1 MTIKRELLGAAL
13 LIAVTMPSHGQTARQ
28 VPLRTHYDSPATS
41 WESEALPIGNGYMG
55 AMVFGGV
62 YNEVIQTNEKTL
74 WSGGPGEDKDYD
86 GGHLRTPEE
95 NHAVLQD
102 FRRLLQD
109 RATEFTATKSA
120 YLNANGKVVAFDYD
134 NSGKDAYMTKLLGTK
149 THFGSFQTLSNIEIT
164 DLDFPTLDQSSIWT
178 NHDNEQNLGEDIT
191 HLFDGNL
198 TSKWFSEPKSHPFS
212 LPVIITWNYNS
223 APTITGY
230 EVTSANDMPGRDPKT
245 WTLYASADGEHYTE
259 VDHRSGDFWSG
270 ARYTTVH
277 FDVSITGYRFFKLE
291 ITELMDNS
299 QRPQL
304 AEFAFVTND
313 NTYTDYRRQLD
324 IDNSLMTIT
333 YKDRGIQYTRE
344 YFMSYPDHVMVVRL
358 TADHPISR
366 RISIQCPHKD
376 SEQKAEGHLLTLTGY
391 PTPFATRTNP
401 NWREGLRYA
410 QVLSVTDTD
419 GNVTADGTSLVVS
432 DAREIVIVMSAAT
445 NYQQCMDTTFNYF
458 SPTDPLDTATG
469 YVTAAGEK
477 SYATLLATHQAD
489 YHALYNRNK
498 LDLNLVSAPTD
509 LTYDL
514 LYRMARKT
522 ATPEEVRYLET
533 LYYQYGRYL
542 MISSSRPGSLP
553 ANLQG
558 VWGDRVTN
566 PWNADYHTN
575 INVQMNYWP
584 AEPTNLSECHL
595 PMAEFVQ
602 SLVPR
607 GTITAKHYHCKP
619 DGGEVRGWV
628 TNHEVNI
635 WGNTA
640 PAATGDYSFY
650 PEGAIWIC
658 QDIWEHYQFTQ
669 DVEFL
674 EKYYDTMLQAA
685 LFWVDDL
692 WTDERDETLVVNPSY
707 SPEHGPISPGCTAS
721 QGMVMEMFDAML
733 KAAKVLGREQ
743 DSEIQEISAAKDL
756 LSMPKIGLGG
766 QFQEWKDEV
775 YIDLTGDGQHR
786 HTNHLFWLHPGS
798 QIIPGRTAQESAY
811 AEAMKKTLNTRGDGG
826 TGWSKAWKLNF
837 WARLHDG
844 DHAHTLLRN
853 AMLLTTPNG
862 SGGVYANL
870 FDAHPPFQID
880 GNFGATSGISEML
893 LQSQGGYI
901 ELLPALP
908 SDWPDGQYN
917 GMMARGGFEVDAS
930 WSSGKLTGVNITSKA
945 GGECILKYPS
955 IKYLSAGETAV
966 TVLSDDMISI
976 QTVKGETYRLGEV
989 PNAIRETG
997 FKKTTD
1003 GTVYNLN
1010 GIKMGDVSQDL
1021 RPGIYIKNH
1030 QKITV
1035 R

>member
-1 MTIKRELLGAAL
+1 MTVLLLAA
-13 LIAVTMPSHGQTARQ
+13 TMATAQTVRQ
-28 VPLRTHYDSPATS
+28 VPLRTTYDTPATS

-55 AMVFGGV
+55 AMVYGGV
-62 YNEVIQTNEKTL
+62 YNEVVQTNEKTL

-95 NHAVLQD
+95 NHHVLQE
-102 FRRLLQD
+102 FRQLLQQ
-109 RATEFTATKSA
+109 RATTFTATKSA
-120 YLNANGKVVAFDYD
+120 HIGASGQVIAYNYD
-134 NSGKDAYMTKLLGTK
+134 NSGKDAYMSKLLGTK
-149 THFGSFQTLSNIEIT
+149 THFGSFQTLSNIVLA
-164 DLDFPTLDQSSIWT
+164 DLDFPAIDRSSIWT
-178 NHDNEQNLGEDIT
+178 NHDNEQNLGEAIGC
-191 HLFDGNL
+191 LFDGNL
-198 TSKWFSEPKSHPFS
+198 TNKFFSEPKSHTFS
-212 LPVIITWNYNS
+212 LPVIITWSYNN

-230 EVTSANDMPGRDPKT
+230 DVTSANDVPGRDPKT
-245 WTLYASADGEHYTE
+245 WTLYASTDGQTYTE
-259 VDHRSGDFWSG
+259 VDHRSGDFWG
-270 ARYTTVH
+270 GQRHKTVH
-277 FDVSITGYRFFKLE
+277 FDLALAGYRFFKLE
-291 ITELMDNS
+291 ITELMQS
-299 QRPQL
+299 GQRPQL

-313 NTYTDYRRQLD
+313 NTYSDYRRQLD
-324 IDNSLMTIT
+324 IDNSLMSIT
-333 YKDRGIQYTRE
+333 YKDRGTNYKRE

-358 TADHPISR
+358 TADQPISR
-366 RISIQCPHKD
+366 QISIDCPHKD
-376 SEQKAEGHLLTLTGY
+376 IEMKADGQTITLTGY

-401 NWREGLRYA
+401 NWKQGLRYA
-410 QVLSVTDTD
+410 QVLTVAQTD
-419 GNVTADGTSLVVS
+419 GTVTADETSLTVA
-432 DAREIVIVMSAAT
+432 DAKEIVLVMSAAT
-445 NYQQCMDTTFNYF
+445 NYQQCMDNSFNYF
-458 SPTDPLDTATG
+458 SSDDPLKKANG
-469 YVTAAGEK
+469 FVNAAK
-477 SYATLLATHQAD
+477 AKTYDALLSNHQAD

-498 LDLNLVSAPTD
+498 LNLNLTTAPED

-522 ATPEEVRYLET
+522 ATDDEVRYLET

-542 MISSSRPGSLP
+542 MISSSRQGSLP

-558 VWGDRVTN
+558 VWGERVSN

-575 INVQMNYWP
+575 INIQMNYWP

-595 PMAEFVQ
+595 PMAEFVE

-607 GTITAKHYHCKP
+607 GTITAKHYHCKQ

-628 TNHEVNI
+628 TNHEVNV

-669 DVEFL
+669 DITFL

-692 WTDERDETLVVNPSY
+692 WTDERDNTLVVNPSY
-707 SPEHGPISPGCTAS
+707 SPEHGPISLGCTSS
-721 QGMVMEMFDAML
+721 QGMVMEMFDAMF
-733 KAAKVLGREQ
+733 KAAKALGREN
-743 DSEIQEISAAKDL
+743 DSEIQEIAAAKAR

-775 YIDLTGDGQHR
+775 QIDLTGDGQHR

-798 QIIPGRTAQESAY
+798 QIIPGRTEQETKY
-811 AEAMKKTLNTRGDGG
+811 AEAMKKTLTTRGDGG

-853 AMLLTTPNG
+853 AMLLTTPDG
-862 SGGVYANL
+862 TGGVYANL

-908 SDWPDGQYN
+908 AIWPEGQFS
-917 GMMARGGFEVDAS
+917 GMMARGGFEVSAS
-930 WSSGKLTGVNITSKA
+930 WEDSKLTGVRVTSKV
-945 GGECILKYPS
+945 GGECILKYPG
-955 IKYLSAGETAV
+955 IKNLQTEGIDV
-966 TVLSDDMISI
+966 TVIADDMISFA
-976 QTVKGETYRLGEV
+976 TEKGKAYEIGKTATAITEV
-989 PNAIRETG
+989 G
-997 FKKTTD
+997 FKQTTD
-1003 GTVYNLN
+1003 GTVYNLS
-1010 GIKMGDVSQDL
+1010 GIKVGSDQQGL

-1030 QKITV
+1030 KKVIV

>member
-1 MTIKRELLGAAL
+1 MNTKYLLAAL
-13 LIAVTMPSHGQTARQ
+13 MLLNLPLTSHSSPQTFQ
-28 VPLRTHYDSPATS
+28 VPMRTIYNTPATS

-55 AMVFGGV
+55 AMVYGGV
-62 YNEVIQTNEKTL
+62 YSEVIQTNEKTL

-86 GGHLRTPEE
+86 GGHLRTPEQ
-95 NHAVLQD
+95 NHNVLQQ
-102 FRRLLQD
+102 FRQLLQE
-109 RATEFTATKSA
+109 RATEFTANKSA
-120 YLNANGKVVAFDYD
+120 YKVGNTVIANNYD
-134 NSGKDAYMTKLLGTK
+134 NSDKDQYITKLLGTK

-164 DLDFPTLDQSSIWT
+164 DLDFPTIDRTSIWT
-178 NHDNEQNLGEDIT
+178 NHDNEQNLGEAIGC
-191 HLFDGNL
+191 LFDGNL
-198 TSKWFSEPKSHPFS
+198 TNKWFSEPKSHSFS
-212 LPVIITWNYNS
+212 LPVIVTWNYNN

-230 EVTSANDMPGRDPKT
+230 ELTSANDMPGRDPKT
-245 WTLYASADGEHYTE
+245 WTLYASTDGENFTHI
-259 VDHRSGDFWSG
+259 DHQSGDFWAG
-270 ARYTTVH
+270 ERHKTVH
-277 FDVSITGYRFFKLE
+277 FDLTLSGYRFFKLE
-291 ITELMDNS
+291 ITELMQS
-299 QRPQL
+299 GQRPQL
-304 AEFAFVTND
+304 AELAFLTND
-313 NTYTDYRRQLD
+313 NSYTDYQRQLD
-324 IDNSLMTIT
+324 IDNALMTIT
-333 YKDRGIQYTRE
+333 YKDRGTSYRRE

-358 TADHPISR
+358 TADQPFSR
-366 RISIQCPHKD
+366 NISIVCPHKD
-376 SEQKAEGHLLTLTGY
+376 IELTAEGQTITLTGY

-401 NWREGLRYA
+401 NWKQGLRYS
-410 QVLSVTDTD
+410 QVLSVTETD
-419 GNVTADGTSLVVS
+419 GTVTTDGKSLTILG
-432 DAREIVIVMSAAT
+432 AKQIVFVMSAAT
-445 NYQQCMDTTFNYF
+445 NYQQCMDNTFNYF
-458 SPTDPLDTATG
+458 SSEDPLEKAN
-469 YVTAAGEK
+469 VFVNTAAAKNFG
-477 SYATLLATHQAD
+477 TLLAAHLAD
-489 YHALYNRNK
+489 YHALYDRNK
-498 LDLNLVSAPTD
+498 LNLNLTSAPDD
-509 LTYDL
+509 LTYNL

-522 ATPEEVRYLET
+522 ATDDEVRYLET

-542 MISSSRPGSLP
+542 MIASSRPGSLP

-558 VWGDRVTN
+558 VWGERVSN

-575 INVQMNYWP
+575 INIQMNYWP

-607 GTITAKHYHCKP
+607 GTITAKHYHCRQ

-669 DVEFL
+669 DVAFL
-674 EKYYDTMLQAA
+674 QKYYDTMLQAA

-692 WTDERDETLVVNPSY
+692 WTDERDNTLVVNPSY
-707 SPEHGPISPGCTAS
+707 SPEHGPISLGCTAS

-733 KAAKVLGREQ
+733 KAAKVLGHEG
-743 DSEIQEISAAKDL
+743 DSEIQEIAAAKAR

-775 YIDLTGDGQHR
+775 QIDLTGDGQHR

-798 QIIPGRTAQESAY
+798 QIIPGRTEQEMKY
-811 AEAMKKTLNTRGDGG
+811 AEAMKKTLTTRGDGG

-862 SGGVYANL
+862 TGGVYANL

-908 SDWPDGQYN
+908 AIWPNGQFS
-917 GMMARGGFEVDAS
+917 GMMARGGFEVSAS
-930 WSSGKLTGVNITSKA
+930 WAEGKLLGVTIESKA
-945 GGECILKYPS
+945 GGMCKVKYTG
-955 IKYLSAGETAV
+955 IKNFEMTGIDV
-966 TVLSDDMISI
+966 TIESDDVISFPTVQG
-976 QTVKGETYRLGEV
+976 QTYIIGQMSTAIKEV
-989 PNAIRETG
+989 G
-997 FKKTTD
+997 FKQTTD
-1003 GTVYNLN
+1003 GTVYNLS
-1010 GIKMGDVSQDL
+1010 GMKVGCAQQSL
-1021 RPGIYIKNH
+1021 HSGIYIKNH
-1030 QKITV
+1030 KKVIV